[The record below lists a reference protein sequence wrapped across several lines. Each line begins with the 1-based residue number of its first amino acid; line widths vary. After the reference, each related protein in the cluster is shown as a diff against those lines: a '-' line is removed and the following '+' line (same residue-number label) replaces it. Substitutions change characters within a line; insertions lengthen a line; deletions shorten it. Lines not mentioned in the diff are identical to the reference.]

1 MSDERKV
8 YLKNLRREKTLST
21 ICKILILVGFF
32 LIWELAAAYKIIDPF
47 ITSQPSRIVTT
58 IINLYKQNSLWTH
71 IFITTYETCMGFILG
86 TILGTII
93 ASLLWCFPFLCKV
106 LEPYMV
112 VLNSLPKIALGPI
125 FIVWIGSGPS
135 AIIVITLTISLI
147 VCIMDVLGGFVSTD
161 KDQIKLI
168 KTFGGNKFQIF
179 KKVVL
184 PANLPVIVNSLKI
197 SVGMSWVGSIVGEF
211 LVSKEGLGY
220 LIVYGSQVFKL
231 DLVMASVIIL
241 CVIATLMYYAVVQ
254 FEKLVLRRRRIH

>member
-1 MSDERKV
+1 MSEERKI
-8 YLKNLRREKTLST
+8 YLKKIKREKNLATFFK
-21 ICKILILVGFF
+21 IFILIGFF
-32 LIWELAAAYKIIDPF
+32 AIWEVAAITGIIDPF

-58 IINLYKQNSLWTH
+58 IINLYKQNSLWQH
-71 IFITTYETCMGFILG
+71 ILITAYETCMGFILG
-86 TILGTII
+86 TILGTLI

-147 VCIMDVLGGFVSTD
+147 VCIMDVLGGFIATD

-168 KTFGGNKFQIF
+168 QTFGGNKLQTFT
-179 KKVVL
+179 KVVL
-184 PANLPVIVNSLKI
+184 PSNLPVIVNALKI

-231 DLVMASVIIL
+231 DLVMASVLIL
-241 CVIATLMYYAVVQ
+241 CIIATVMYYAVLQ
-254 FEKLVLRRRRIH
+254 FEKLVLKSRRMN